1 MPVATDGCMSQFTS
15 LLGKLAG
22 PALDLLFP
30 ITCVGC
36 GESGKLICDTCLASL
51 PRLER
56 PYCSRCAGPG
66 AVSICQRCY
75 SGPPHFDGIRAPYL
89 MEGVIREAIHS
100 FKYRN
105 VFAAKRELASLLAE
119 YVEAHPLPGNVIVP
133 VPLHPRRL
141 RSRGYNQAALLC
153 RELGKMIGLPVNESL
168 LVRSLDTHPQA
179 RSASRQERQQNVS
192 LSFRSAG
199 DSRGLSIIL
208 VDDVVTTGATMSACA
223 KVLKAGGAE
232 AVWGLALAR
241 EA

>member
-1 MPVATDGCMSQFTS
+1 
-15 LLGKLAG
+15 
-22 PALDLLFP
+22 
-30 ITCVGC
+30 
-36 GESGKLICDTCLASL
+36 
-51 PRLER
+51 
-56 PYCSRCAGPG
+56 
-66 AVSICQRCY
+66 
-75 SGPPHFDGIRAPYL
+75 

-153 RELGKMIGLPVNESL
+153 RELGKMVGLPVNQAL
-168 LVRSLDTHPQA
+168 LARSLDTHPQA

-223 KVLKAGGAE
+223 EVLKAGGAE